1 MEKKIKEREINLI
14 DLFWAVCLKWRQI
27 IIGAI
32 IFALL
37 AVGLGY
43 FKDSKEASKPKVV
56 PTTENIVLEK
66 DSLDKLKLYLKYNG
80 LLKKQVQYNKNAP
93 LMKLDAN
100 GFYVE
105 TITYFVDNYFVTEFP
120 IINKVNNIEG
130 LLAAYRSS
138 VYETSFLSDI
148 YSAVEAEYEF
158 EVYCAEVLDCN
169 NRFKIDS
176 NIGTESNM
184 LVISI
189 YGSNADNCKQLSKIV
204 QEKITSSKSKIEQKF
219 GKHELILISDE
230 CNNIASKNLLAY
242 QDENINKENSYINT
256 LELMQT
262 KMSDNEKAYIQAY
275 EKENS
280 LDGGKDIE
288 NENEIT
294 SNVQIR
300 KKVVAIGFIGGAALV
315 LFIFIL
321 IYLFNNKLCLEDDFE
336 SIFGVKLFG
345 TVIYKKEKS
354 KRIFSFLDKF
364 ILKMRHFNKH
374 YFEFEKALEMS
385 AAGIKIA
392 SRKMG
397 TNKVYAT
404 GNVIGKEEK
413 AVLELLAEEL
423 KKFEIE
429 IVIGNPILYDA
440 EALEKSAE
448 IGCVV
453 LIESVGNVL
462 YREVADEIEICEQQ
476 GTKLIGAIIV
486 A

>member
-32 IFALL
+32 VFALL
-37 AVGLGY
+37 AGGVGY
-43 FKDSKEASKPKVV
+43 FKDSKEASKTKVV

-66 DSLDKLKLYLKYNG
+66 DSIDKLKLYLRYND

-105 TITYFVDNYFVTEFP
+105 TITYFVDNYFMTEFP
-120 IINKVNNIEG
+120 IINKLNNIEG
-130 LLAAYRSS
+130 LLAGYKSS
-138 VYETSFLSDI
+138 IYETSFLSEI
-148 YSAVEAEYEF
+148 YSTMEDEYEYK
-158 EVYCAEVLDCN
+158 VYCAEVLDCD
-169 NRFKIDS
+169 NRFKVAS
-176 NIGTESNM
+176 NNLGTAANM

-189 YGSNADNCKQLSKIV
+189 YGGNEDNCKKLSKIV
-204 QEKITSSKSKIEQKF
+204 QEKITNSKTKIEQKF
-219 GKHELILISDE
+219 GKHDLMLISDE
-230 CNNIASKNLLAY
+230 CNNFASTELLAF
-242 QDENINKENSYINT
+242 QDDNINKENSYLNT
-256 LELMQT
+256 LEGMQA

-280 LDGGKDIE
+280 LESGED
-288 NENEIT
+288 NENEIK
-294 SNVQIR
+294 SIVQIR
-300 KKVVAIGFIGGAALV
+300 KKVVAIGFIGGAALI

-345 TVIYKKEKS
+345 TVIYKKENNK
-354 KRIFSFLDKF
+354 KLFGFLDKF
-364 ILKMRHFNKH
+364 ILKMRHYNKH
-374 YFEFEKALEMS
+374 FFEFEKALEMS
-385 AAGIKIA
+385 ATGIKIA

-404 GNVIGKEEK
+404 GSVIGKEEK

-429 IVIGNPILYDA
+429 IVVGNPILYDA
-440 EALEKSAE
+440 ESLEKSAE

-453 LIESVGNVL
+453 LIESAGNVL
-462 YREVADEIEICEQQ
+462 YREVADEIETCEQQ
-476 GTKLIGAIIV
+476 GTKLIGAIVV